1 MCIRDRLS
9 SPSYAEGLIC
19 KFTGWN
25 CPVDFKDLVGRKGL
39 YYKKF
44 SDVPFTGTVTGKKQG
59 KIKKG
64 KWDGPYV
71 SYHDNGN
78 LYRKGNRKNG
88 KWEGLWVNYYRNGQ
102 LFSEE
107 TYKNGKKD
115 GPYVMYHKN
124 GQVMSKGTYK
134 DGKKEGPWVWHKKD
148 GSAVEKYTGT
158 FKNGVK
164 VK

>member
-1 MCIRDRLS
+1 MKKHTLILSLIFTVMLS

-44 SDVPFTGTVTGKKQG
+44 SDVPFTGKTTGKTQG
-59 KIKKG
+59 T
-64 KWDGPYV
+64 
-71 SYHDNGN
+71 
-78 LYRKGNRKNG
+78 
-88 KWEGLWVNYYRNGQ
+88 
-102 LFSEE
+102 F
-107 TYKNGKKD
+107 KNGKKD
-115 GPYVMYHKN
+115 GPFVDYWDN
-124 GQVMSKGTYK
+124 GQLESQGTYK
-134 DGKKEGPWVWHKKD
+134 NGKMDGPYVSHHDNGQFRAKGTLKDGKREGPWVVYKKD
-148 GSAVEKYTGT
+148 GTVWEKYTGT